1 MKRWLTVLLCVLL
14 AFGETGCAK
23 QQENETEEQDVII
36 SVLAGQSTSD
46 AGVEDMIDEWMQK
59 NFPTV
64 SLEWECVDWGDKF
77 NAQMRGRFAAGEIP
91 DIIIGKAQD
100 VQIYAKSGNLAAIP
114 EEYLGKVTKD
124 ALMAV
129 TVDGEVYGIPYNAWY
144 QGVIYN
150 KDIFRQYGIEVPTT
164 VEELEC
170 TVQLLE
176 ENNIVPFA
184 SHFQESWEVANMTM
198 QFFMNDIFKD
208 IPDWGDRFRDGE
220 ENFKDHPLV
229 KQCLENNRFVLQHTW
244 DDALQI
250 NQYESDSRFMKGEAA
265 MYLTGSWSMQFSNQY
280 SKAIDF
286 GIFPYPNQKGDAKL
300 IKETNMTFM
309 KSAKTEQGDL
319 IDQIF
324 DRLFDDQKLAEQQ
337 LLWLHNEIGLEQVL
351 EYADRNRAL
360 SRD

>member
-1 MKRWLTVLLCVLL
+1 MKRWLTVLLCVLIVL
-14 AFGETGCAK
+14 GETGCAK
-23 QQENETEEQDVII
+23 RQENEIREQNVII

-59 NFPTV
+59 NFPQV

-100 VQIYAKSGNLAAIP
+100 VQIYARSGNLAAIP
-114 EEYLGKVTKD
+114 EKYLGKVTKD

-150 KDIFRQYGIEVPTT
+150 KDIFRKYGIEIPATM
-164 VEELEC
+164 EEMEHV
-170 TVQLLE
+170 VQLLE
-176 ENNIVPFA
+176 KNKIVPFA

-220 ENFKDHPLV
+220 ENFKDNPV
-229 KQCLENNRFVLQHTW
+229 IKKCLENNRFILQHTW

-250 NQYESDSRFMKGEAA
+250 N
-265 MYLTGSWSMQFSNQY
+265 
-280 SKAIDF
+280 
-286 GIFPYPNQKGDAKL
+286 
-300 IKETNMTFM
+300 
-309 KSAKTEQGDL
+309 
-319 IDQIF
+319 
-324 DRLFDDQKLAEQQ
+324 
-337 LLWLHNEIGLEQVL
+337 
-351 EYADRNRAL
+351 
-360 SRD
+360 